1 MTFAEANKTIHPV
14 ETQWHYNQMTDSG
27 FTPLD
32 REKQGFVRSY
42 QYSKG
47 DRIIECTTGSS
58 RDYWND
64 RKTGEFGLWGDL
76 KIHLEKIS

>member
-32 REKQGFVRSY
+32 KEKQGFVRSY

-58 RDYWND
+58 GDYWND
-64 RKTGEFGLWGDL
+64 RKTGEFGFWRDL
-76 KIHLEKIS
+76 KRHLEKIS